1 MPHQVL
7 GNKSIPTNTDSAA
20 SSEETRTEATVPEDV
35 RPVRVHFPRPPP
47 LPALLLDRNA
57 PSKPQPLSDMDS
69 QIQPSGLY
77 LPPPPRWPPPEF
89 EGLDTKIKLRRLE
102 RSLALENT
110 ELPDVL
116 DDRWFEQKLQKLMDV
131 KLELEKA
138 RLESQGV
145 RMQDPPSLTP
155 AQREEEMSDVN
166 GCFVKPVGEY
176 TKPFCDFLTEN
187 PTVFHAVDYFKRK
200 LKANGFTE
208 VCHIQD
214 CSWLVYNL
222 HTNPKP

>member
-1 MPHQVL
+1 MVKNSSLRNRASNLSLRVEPSTESTSLSSPLEMPHQVL

-20 SSEETRTEATVPEDV
+20 SFEETRTEATVPEDV

-102 RSLALENT
+102 RSLALE
-110 ELPDVL
+110 
-116 DDRWFEQKLQKLMDV
+116 
-131 KLELEKA
+131 
-138 RLESQGV
+138 
-145 RMQDPPSLTP
+145 
-155 AQREEEMSDVN
+155 
-166 GCFVKPVGEY
+166 
-176 TKPFCDFLTEN
+176 
-187 PTVFHAVDYFKRK
+187 
-200 LKANGFTE
+200 
-208 VCHIQD
+208 
-214 CSWLVYNL
+214 
-222 HTNPKP
+222 